1 MGIYLDHAATTN
13 IDKQVLAAMQPFFDA
28 YFGNASS
35 QHGFGRI
42 AQKALMTAREQTAA
56 LIGADCD
63 DVYFTSG
70 GTESD
75 NWAIKGI
82 ADTAGKGHIITTQVE
97 HHAVLETCAYLQKR
111 GFRVTYLPV
120 NETGFVEPCAV
131 EKAIEKDTFLI
142 SVMFANNETGVMMPI
157 EQICGIA
164 RAHDILMHSDAVQ
177 AVGHVPVDVK
187 KMDIDL
193 LSLSAHKFYGPKGI
207 GALFIRQGLEIGR
220 FIHGGSQQR
229 GLRAGTDNIAGA
241 VGLGAAA
248 LLAAEN
254 MAKFAAHE
262 SALAKRLADGLL
274 KIKETRLN
282 GGEAKRLPGHVNLS
296 FGGIE
301 AAALLV
307 RLDLEGIAVS
317 AGSACASGSGKPS
330 YVLAAMGRTPEEAR
344 GAVRF
349 TVGRTNTQK
358 QIDTVITHTKES
370 VEKLRAYSPLFAQQ
384 KGGKSYI

>member
-28 YFGNASS
+28 HFGNASS

-82 ADTAGKGHIITTQVE
+82 AETAGKGHIITTQVE

-120 NETGFVEPCAV
+120 NEAGFVEPCAV

-157 EQICGIA
+157 EQICSIA
-164 RAHDILMHSDAVQ
+164 RAHDILMHTDAVQ

-207 GALFIRQGLEIGR
+207 GALFIRRGLEIGR

-274 KIKETRLN
+274 KIEETRFN
-282 GGEAKRLPGHVNLS
+282 GGEAERLPGHVNLS

-344 GAVRF
+344 GTVRF

-370 VEKLRAYSPLFAQQ
+370 VEKLRAHSPLFAQQ